1 MPVIRPNPT
10 VKQADPVDA
19 FKRWNELANL
29 GSSRGTLLA
38 LNPSQ
43 PPEALPPTTPTKA
56 QLKPSSA
63 SSQLGKRTNSGV
75 PAAKISL
82 KGASSRTDSIPE
94 TQPSP
99 GTYGILNRRRAS
111 SPLPRSQGTAKVQIA
126 FGTTAGGTVFT
137 PFIWDAA
144 NNTANSQFHRFAVSL
159 TEDLMATD
167 GTVALPAGTVLVAE
181 ATSVNPD
188 NLLVQASAIAIITS
202 DNQGTVRQQPI
213 EPGLILIQGTN
224 HQPLVARR
232 QSNHEGKIL
241 QQDLTIGILS
251 GLGKVGEVLTEPEQS
266 TTFNG
271 AFGTTTTTTRSR
283 DPEIW
288 SAVLDGVFNP
298 LAKRMSD
305 RSQQEINELLRRPTV
320 AAIPVGTSVSVI
332 SNGFITI
339 ER

>member
-1 MPVIRPNPT
+1 
-10 VKQADPVDA
+10 
-19 FKRWNELANL
+19 
-29 GSSRGTLLA
+29 
-38 LNPSQ
+38 
-43 PPEALPPTTPTKA
+43 
-56 QLKPSSA
+56 
-63 SSQLGKRTNSGV
+63 
-75 PAAKISL
+75 
-82 KGASSRTDSIPE
+82 
-94 TQPSP
+94 
-99 GTYGILNRRRAS
+99 
-111 SPLPRSQGTAKVQIA
+111 
-126 FGTTAGGTVFT
+126 
-137 PFIWDAA
+137 
-144 NNTANSQFHRFAVSL
+144 
-159 TEDLMATD
+159 MATD

-181 ATSVNPD
+181 AASVNPD
-188 NLLVQASAIAIITS
+188 NLLVQGSAIAIITTDS
-202 DNQGTVRQQPI
+202 QGTVRQQPI

-320 AAIPVGTSVSVI
+320 AAIPVGTSVSI
-332 SNGFITI
+332 ITNGFITI